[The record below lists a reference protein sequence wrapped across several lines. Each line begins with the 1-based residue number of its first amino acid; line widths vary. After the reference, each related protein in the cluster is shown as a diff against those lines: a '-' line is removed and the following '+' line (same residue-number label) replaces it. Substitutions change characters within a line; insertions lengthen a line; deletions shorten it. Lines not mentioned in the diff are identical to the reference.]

1 MALEKYKG
9 RCAMTNKPMP
19 WIKFHPEQLDDIRLA
34 SLHERV
40 QLRYYQLYLL
50 AGRLNAGG
58 AFLQNENQLT
68 PAEIAYMLRTDA
80 KQFEKDLA
88 SLKKARLIKV
98 NGHGP
103 YIAGFADEQINWI
116 QKQQEER
123 ERKKKQRTSE
133 NVTRDTHGT
142 NADVT
147 RDAVVTTTDVPL
159 LERERERDLDSDKTL
174 SLLLSKTAEIFEQN
188 QIPLNDDQRFELMH
202 IIADVKAEWVPEAIK
217 VARNKKKLSA
227 AYVIG
232 ILKNFLKKWR
242 LTHAD
247 NKPSDKQ
254 SAVKP
259 AKIVGQSSA
268 TSAATRAAAERIVAR
283 RKAKANV

>member
-1 MALEKYKG
+1 
-9 RCAMTNKPMP
+9 MTNKPMP

-34 SLHERV
+34 SLHERI

-80 KQFEKDLA
+80 KQFEKDLNL
-88 SLKKARLIKV
+88 LKKSKLIKV

-123 ERKKKQRTSE
+123 ERKKKQRTSA

-142 NADVT
+142 SADVT
-147 RDAVVTTTDVPL
+147 RDAVGTPAHVPL
-159 LERERERDLDSDKTL
+159 LEEEEDKDIDSDKDS
-174 SLLLSKTAEIFEQN
+174 SLLLSKIAPIFEAN
-188 QIPLNDDQRFELMH
+188 QMPLKDTDRFALLQ
-202 IIADVKAEWVPEAIK
+202 IITEIKPEWISESIR
-217 VARNKKKLSA
+217 VAKKKNKLSA

-232 ILKNFLKKWR
+232 ILKNVLNKWR
-242 LTHAD
+242 HTHAD
-247 NKPSDKQ
+247 DKPGNKQ
-254 SAVKP
+254 STVKP
-259 AKIVGQSSA
+259 QKIVGQSSA
-268 TSAATRAAAERIVAR
+268 VSAATRAAAERIVAR